1 MRRCTGIDVAPP
13 PSPPMNRPRTSLRR
27 RLTALCS
34 LLTIVAIAV
43 IGLDSYRRERA
54 MLEHSTRRSLETLA
68 QMVAVN
74 VRSSVA
80 EQSPAAVTEFLTT
93 IADTMDLQLAA
104 VVSADGAWF
113 SISGDSEL
121 LPELLP
127 GTRQIGPDWVSAVNL
142 DYTDKSKV
150 KRRAVVIVRTSG
162 QPMRL
167 RLQEYLEGLLATMVL
182 ALLLLAFAAHWLLT
196 RLLAPVQGLLD
207 TTVRVRQTEDYSLRA
222 AGSSDDEIG
231 ALVRAFNAM
240 LEAIQGRDN
249 NLARLA
255 EHLEQQVRERTAE
268 LRRAVEVAETATRVK
283 STFLANMSH
292 EIRTP
297 LNAILGMSDLAME
310 SEDPRE
316 LREYLGVI
324 RNAGSN
330 LLGVLC
336 DVLDLSKIESDKLEL
351 SPVPTDL
358 EALALEALRPLTSRI
373 QDKDLE
379 LTLEVDS
386 GLADAYRLDDVRVRQ
401 ILTNLVSNAIK
412 FTASGVVRVSLTVEE
427 RRGDVHDVALV
438 VEDTGTGIPKDR
450 LTAIFTPF
458 TQADSTI
465 TRRFAGTG
473 LGLSI
478 TDRLVRLMGGTIVV
492 ESTVGKGSTFRIRLP
507 LTTCASPLPPLPQ
520 LAGNAR
526 LLAMGRSAAT
536 IRALEATAKR
546 LGISLV
552 TLDTGTALRSV
563 GAIGPADVVL
573 VDDRDAERD
582 AELCEWLPVGPRGVR
597 SVLLI
602 TSFQD
607 LANASARC
615 RRCDFAGYL
624 TKPVSARE
632 LAGRMATLQSPS
644 SEPAA
649 SPAENPGTNVRP
661 TATAAATP
669 SLRILVAEDN
679 PVNQRLIERI
689 LQRDGHHVT
698 LAENGRICC
707 ETFAREPFDIVLMDM
722 QMPEMSG
729 LEAAAQIRTAA
740 AADAPRVPIVA
751 LTANTTIEDRTACL
765 EAGMDEV
772 LSKPVSVPKLRAV
785 LAGVA
790 ARRDSPAA

>member
-1 MRRCTGIDVAPP
+1 MK
-13 PSPPMNRPRTSLRR
+13 RPRTSLRR

-93 IADTMDLQLAA
+93 VADTMDLQLAA

-113 SISGDSEL
+113 SISGDSDL

-127 GTRQIGPDWVSAVNL
+127 GTRQVGPDWVSSVNL
-142 DYTDKSKV
+142 DYVDKSKV
-150 KRRAVVIVRTSG
+150 RRRAVVIVRTSG

-222 AGSSDDEIG
+222 AGSADDEIG

-268 LRRAVEVAETATRVK
+268 LRHAVEVAETATRVK

-379 LTLEVDS
+379 LTLEVDPA
-386 GLADAYRLDDVRVRQ
+386 LADAYRLDDVRVRQ

-412 FTASGVVRVSLTVEE
+412 FTANGVVRVTLAVEE

-478 TDRLVRLMGGTIVV
+478 TDRLVRLMGGTITVD
-492 ESTVGKGSTFRIRLP
+492 STVGKGSTFRIRLP

-520 LAGNAR
+520 LASTTR
-526 LLAMGRSAAT
+526 LFAIGRSAPT
-536 IRALEATAKR
+536 LRALESTARR
-546 LGISLV
+546 LGVSLV
-552 TLDTGTALRSV
+552 TLDGGTALRSF
-563 GAIGPADVVL
+563 GAIGPGDVVL
-573 VDDRDAERD
+573 VDERDAERD
-582 AELCEWLPVGPRGVR
+582 AELCEWLPSGPRGVR
-597 SVLLI
+597 PVLLI

-632 LAGRMATLQSPS
+632 LAGRIATLQSSS
-644 SEPAA
+644 SESAA
-649 SPAENPGTNVRP
+649 SPGASTTENPAENPVASVRP
-661 TATAAATP
+661 AAAAPAT

-689 LQRDGHHVT
+689 LQRDGHQVT
-698 LAENGRICC
+698 LAENGKVCC

-729 LEAAAQIRTAA
+729 LEAAAQIRTTAA
-740 AADAPRVPIVA
+740 TDTPRVPIVA

-785 LAGVA
+785 LADVA
-790 ARRDSPAA
+790 ARRAPPAP